1 MAKRK
6 LSHQQRRR
14 VKQKQQTE
22 RDQST
27 PASLEAASRSV
38 EGLGEKQPGLVITN
52 FGKRLLI
59 EDDHGQL
66 HQCAVRQ
73 HLNKLVAG
81 DRVTWQAD
89 REANTGV
96 VIAAEPRSHELSRP
110 GFRGQKRMV
119 AANID
124 WLGIVSAIE
133 PGVHPDMID
142 RYLVAAQ
149 QLNLPVL
156 ILINK
161 IDLIQSDEQWELLAE
176 QLLPYVEMNLEILPI
191 SATQGEGMDSLREHL
206 RQKNS
211 VFVGPSGAGKSSLIQ
226 TLIPDIEIKTNQLS
240 ESSGLGKHTT
250 TNSILYHLPS
260 DNGEAAGNIID
271 SPGVRQFSPTPCE
284 RHELEQYYPDFS
296 PFLGQCK
303 YHNCTHTI
311 EPKCAIKAAVEA
323 GDLHYSRY
331 QSFQR
336 LREEFEQALDIH
348 AGKK

>member
-6 LSHQQRRR
+6 LSHQQHRR

-22 RDQST
+22 RDQSAPTT
-27 PASLEAASRSV
+27 PSLTPNPNEA
-38 EGLGEKQPGLVITN
+38 LGEKQPGLVITN

-59 EDDHGQL
+59 EDDNGQL
-66 HQCAVRQ
+66 HRCAVRQ

-81 DRVTWQAD
+81 DRVTWQTD

-149 QLNLPVL
+149 QLDLPVL

-176 QLLPYVEMNLEILPI
+176 QLLPYEEMGLEILPI
-191 SATQGEGMDSLREHL
+191 SATYGEGMDTLREHL

-226 TLIPDIEIKTNQLS
+226 TLIPDLEIKTNQLS

-250 TNSILYHLPS
+250 TNSICTIFPVKTVKRPAILLTPPVSANSAQPPVNATNWNNTIQILNPS
-260 DNGEAAGNIID
+260 
-271 SPGVRQFSPTPCE
+271 
-284 RHELEQYYPDFS
+284 
-296 PFLGQCK
+296 
-303 YHNCTHTI
+303 
-311 EPKCAIKAAVEA
+311 
-323 GDLHYSRY
+323 
-331 QSFQR
+331 
-336 LREEFEQALDIH
+336 
-348 AGKK
+348 

>member
-14 VKQKQQTE
+14 VHQKQQAE
-22 RDQST
+22 RENT
-27 PASLEAASRSV
+27 AEKPANQQQ
-38 EGLGEKQPGLVITN
+38 LGEKQPGLVITN
-52 FGKRLLI
+52 FGKRLLV
-59 EDDHGQL
+59 EDNTGQL
-66 HQCAVRQ
+66 HHCAVRQ

-81 DRVTWQAD
+81 DRVSWQAD
-89 REANTGV
+89 REPNTGV

-149 QLNLPVL
+149 QLDLPVL

-176 QLLPYVEMNLEILPI
+176 QLMPYDEMELEILPI
-191 SATQGEGMDSLREHL
+191 SATHGEGMSELRQHL
-206 RQKNS
+206 YQKNS
-211 VFVGPSGAGKSSLIQ
+211 VFVGSSGAGKSSLIQ
-226 TLIPDIEIKTNQLS
+226 KLIPDIDIKTAELS
-240 ESSGLGKHTT
+240 EATGLGKHTT
-250 TNSILYHLPS
+250 TNSILYHLPR
-260 DNGEAAGNIID
+260 DTNEDAGNIID

-284 RHELEQYYPDFS
+284 LHELEQYYPDFS
-296 PFLGQCK
+296 PYLGQCK

-311 EPKCAIKAAVEA
+311 EPQCAIQQAVED
-323 GDLHYSRY
+323 GDIHFSRF

-336 LREEFEQALDIH
+336 LREEFEQAL
-348 AGKK
+348 ASQVTKK